1 MILIHSNPVKN
12 NYNFSPKSKAT
23 RQSASDLFDSVLMT
37 PVAKLSGK
45 FKKRPSFVDNENPW
59 SPELVKVLGWV
70 IFSLFLVCLIVMFLI
85 TFATF
90 KTSLRSNFQDGEAK
104 KMSEIDNLAS
114 TSLELPE
121 FTGLQQDFLLDKDVT
136 FEEVL
141 EMKRA
146 LEEEDGYVDEEVSLE
161 EDIIY
166 NNLPA
171 PVERL
176 YKAEKLVD
184 SSEASLTAET
194 SEKFQQVSVNSDQVL
209 EKETKLVEVVFKI
222 LEDFVAHSKNLTI
235 EEDKKKD
242 GI

>member
-1 MILIHSNPVKN
+1 
-12 NYNFSPKSKAT
+12 
-23 RQSASDLFDSVLMT
+23 
-37 PVAKLSGK
+37 
-45 FKKRPSFVDNENPW
+45 
-59 SPELVKVLGWV
+59 
-70 IFSLFLVCLIVMFLI
+70 
-85 TFATF
+85 
-90 KTSLRSNFQDGEAK
+90 
-104 KMSEIDNLAS
+104 MSEIDNLAS
-114 TSLELPE
+114 PSLELPE

-146 LEEEDGYVDEEVSLE
+146 LEEEDGYVDEEVLQE

-194 SEKFQQVSVNSDQVL
+194 SEKFQQVSVNGDQVL

-235 EEDKKKD
+235 DEDKKKD
-242 GI
+242 GIGNRRKLTVSKESDEETQLDFQLENLGSNTEEADKENQIAGEEDQSSWGKTS